1 MRKILTRDSYLNEL
15 NLNLYS
21 KHTGISPINEEA
33 PFATDIPWGDSLIG
47 RLINS
52 VARKTKI
59 AFNKRRISGLVTGLK
74 SIFDEI
80 LEVGKY
86 EITGDSQ
93 EFLTFIKVS
102 DLLKLLSTQ
111 VKDEEDVSVLIN
123 TTNQLIDTVKRY
135 PFEQQDKMI
144 SALEEFLEYLKGLKG
159 SSKSEDD
166 LESGDE
172 DLSVD
177 SDDYNAIFYKNSRL
191 FLQSVVDL
199 SRLIKQNVV
208 RVGGG
213 QEEYDNKI
221 ITKKSQLKVGS
232 EYLYLNSK
240 GEKIRC
246 KLLSLEYKVERALD
260 KKWMT
265 SDDKKGSKLNS
276 DQACVVY
283 KMKSS
288 DYNDNYKSEVVE
300 VLKLYN
306 LEGKEPSKTDKP
318 TENIST
324 YFDVEKFKSLEKT
337 WTSSKNSSQLQQ
349 LIKMCQ
355 SAIKIYTAKKDTANI
370 KFFTDKLNTFLITLA
385 RQQAKSLGISTTV
398 QKKIAKPGGGYSYQ
412 DTGVQKNLKQL
423 QDDISKFSK
432 KPYSID
438 ISVKVNASF
447 ENDLSYYE
455 LVNEVEANL
464 GKSEVL
470 ANNAW
475 RKVVKAH
482 NDSKIDGFIK
492 IIEDL
497 LSVSSKDGKENFKN
511 AKKDINAICK
521 QVILNKSTVG
531 TVISFENLI
540 KEAVN
545 VNDISK
551 SISLFARVILAFRED
566 MTLVGS
572 YGSAI
577 KPLKTFISSFD
588 LLDKTLPKLTKES
601 VIRYSNFRQLNER
614 NEFSSEIKD
623 KFNEI
628 FTEDVKE
635 LFSVKNREELEKRVK
650 EVEEGELVI
659 STSDPIIEIVRL
671 FNRAWRIHTPG
682 VIPSGRT
689 GGKVS
694 NSVFREYENLGGGSG
709 TPDSPG
715 SGPYRNIELYE
726 QWFEAVQDILSDTKY
741 RPIFSENTTF
751 IFRNEE
757 TGGSGDPIKRPG
769 KILLSFINNL
779 LSESK
784 MYNKGAMTQ
793 FIEDY
798 FKLKGEKLP
807 TLSEPGF
814 ESDLNDNQETSS
826 SVVVDEL
833 KYVKIDSIKEF
844 NKYSGDLAKLFYD
857 TAVDSESGD
866 AFREKYKNI
875 SFKAKAKIGDKEKVF
890 FCTYKGIAMGYPLV
904 LMATGNF
911 PFNFTS
917 VSGDIKKTESVK
929 DILLSSLLKSGATL
943 KVGSTT
949 KLRWIDISEPRR
961 DTLNDGENDTRVD
974 VEIVSLDILVNKK
987 DNSPYLG
994 FINNYTPGKIKTTIE
1009 TNYVKSNVA
1018 KNILTEK

>member
-551 SISLFARVILAFRED
+551 SISLFARVILA
-566 MTLVGS
+566 L
-572 YGSAI
+572 

>member
-123 TTNQLIDTVKRY
+123 TTK
-135 PFEQQDKMI
+135 
-144 SALEEFLEYLKGLKG
+144 
-159 SSKSEDD
+159 KSEDD

-601 VIRYSNFRQLNER
+601 VIRYS
-614 NEFSSEIKD
+614 K
-623 KFNEI
+623 
-628 FTEDVKE
+628 
-635 LFSVKNREELEKRVK
+635 
-650 EVEEGELVI
+650 
-659 STSDPIIEIVRL
+659 
-671 FNRAWRIHTPG
+671 
-682 VIPSGRT
+682 
-689 GGKVS
+689 
-694 NSVFREYENLGGGSG
+694 
-709 TPDSPG
+709 
-715 SGPYRNIELYE
+715 
-726 QWFEAVQDILSDTKY
+726 
-741 RPIFSENTTF
+741 
-751 IFRNEE
+751 
-757 TGGSGDPIKRPG
+757 
-769 KILLSFINNL
+769 
-779 LSESK
+779 
-784 MYNKGAMTQ
+784 
-793 FIEDY
+793 
-798 FKLKGEKLP
+798 
-807 TLSEPGF
+807 
-814 ESDLNDNQETSS
+814 
-826 SVVVDEL
+826 
-833 KYVKIDSIKEF
+833 
-844 NKYSGDLAKLFYD
+844 
-857 TAVDSESGD
+857 
-866 AFREKYKNI
+866 
-875 SFKAKAKIGDKEKVF
+875 
-890 FCTYKGIAMGYPLV
+890 
-904 LMATGNF
+904 
-911 PFNFTS
+911 
-917 VSGDIKKTESVK
+917 
-929 DILLSSLLKSGATL
+929 
-943 KVGSTT
+943 
-949 KLRWIDISEPRR
+949 
-961 DTLNDGENDTRVD
+961 
-974 VEIVSLDILVNKK
+974 
-987 DNSPYLG
+987 
-994 FINNYTPGKIKTTIE
+994 
-1009 TNYVKSNVA
+1009 
-1018 KNILTEK
+1018 